1 MSNITRK
8 QGNMGIPFY
17 FGEVIAKSPVS
28 RRFQTI
34 TSSIPQSCARMFL
47 DFNSVIHMCSAN
59 VVSQPCN
66 SACSYQELQRRIF
79 DHIAE
84 YTLKLIQYSNP
95 TELVYIAIDGVA
107 PRAKMVQ
114 QRKRRFL
121 SAKRNIAIE
130 DFKKHHGIPFIKWD
144 SNCITPGTQFMTEL
158 AHFLNTEFNTMV
170 QTRFPHLQRLHV
182 SSADEPGEGEHKMIH
197 YIKANPLMEST
208 DGWHMGYMCDVIYG
222 LDADL
227 IMLSLTCPSSKIVL
241 MRESNNFINEK
252 SGQKVPFKYLV
263 IDRLRESIIET
274 FGDTGDTTKENLVL
288 DYVFLCFFLGNDF
301 IPSLSFLKIQESA
314 VDVLVN
320 TYKAVCIAEQ
330 MRIVR
335 RDGDKFSINLHA
347 LEMFLKELS
356 QIEDNLMIATHE
368 HFYNMTV
375 HPPRN
380 FNNIVSIIRQQ
391 SSHITLKEAQSKAV
405 KEFINDLDRFPL
417 RNKPNYNINPRNDAK
432 WRNSYYHYVLGANT
446 PELISDTCNNYID
459 GLLWTANYYF
469 NKSGESCWYYKYAYA
484 PCASDLFKHVVST
497 PPEHFHARQKE
508 LVGTHNQPISP
519 YLQLLMVLPPQSINL
534 LPTHLQPLMK
544 DITKG
549 CLHYYPNEFKVE
561 TYLKHKGWECSPIL
575 PLVDMKRLQSRLS
588 QAS

>member
-1 MSNITRK
+1 
-8 QGNMGIPFY
+8 MGIPFY

-34 TSSIPQSCARMFL
+34 TSNIPYSCARMFL

-59 VVSQPCN
+59 IVSQPCN
-66 SACSYQELQRRIF
+66 SACSYEQLQKRIF
-79 DHIAE
+79 EHIAE
-84 YTLKLIQYSNP
+84 YTLKLIQFSNP

-121 SAKRNIAIE
+121 SATRNIAID
-130 DFKKHHGIPFIKWD
+130 DFKKKHGIPFIKWD

-158 AHFLNTEFNTMV
+158 AQFLNKDFREMV
-170 QTRFPHLQRLHV
+170 ATKFPHLQHMQV
-182 SSADEPGEGEHKMIH
+182 STADEAGEGEHKMIH
-197 YIKANPLMEST
+197 YIKANPLKKQASDECNE
-208 DGWHMGYMCDVIYG
+208 CDVIYG

-227 IMLSLTCPSSKIVL
+227 IMLSLTCTASNIVL
-241 MRESNNFINEK
+241 MRESNNFIHDK
-252 SGQKVPFKYLV
+252 AGQKTPFKYLV

-274 FGDTGDTTKENLVL
+274 FGDGVTHTSKEDLVL

-320 TYKAVCIAEQ
+320 TYKAICVEEAQ
-330 MRIVR
+330 MRIISQ
-335 RDGDKFSINLHA
+335 DGNTYSINIHA
-347 LEMFLKELS
+347 LEMLLNELRK
-356 QIEDNLMIATHE
+356 IEDNMMITTHE
-368 HFYNMTV
+368 HFYNLTV

-380 FNNIVSIIRQQ
+380 FNNIVNVIKQQ
-391 SSHITLKEAQSKAV
+391 SQHITLKEAQTKAV
-405 KEFINDLDRFPL
+405 KEFMNDIDKFPL
-417 RNKPNYNINPRNDAK
+417 RNKPSYHFDPRNDTK

-446 PELISDTCNNYID
+446 PELISDTCKNYID
-459 GLLWTANYYF
+459 GLLWTTNYYF
-469 NKSGESCWYYKYAYA
+469 NSSAESSWYYKYAYA
-484 PCASDLFKHVVST
+484 PCASDLFKHIVST
-497 PPEHFHARQKE
+497 PPDGLHTRQKE
-508 LVGTHNQPISP
+508 LFGTNNQPISP
-519 YLQLLMVLPPQSINL
+519 YLQLLMVLPPQSISL
-534 LPTHLQPLMK
+534 LPIHLQPLMK

-549 CLHYYPNEFKVE
+549 CLHYYPHEFKVE

>member
-1 MSNITRK
+1 VAYCDYKHSYKGT
-8 QGNMGIPFY
+8 MGIPFY

-34 TSSIPQSCARMFL
+34 TSNIPYSCARMFL
-47 DFNSVIHMCSAN
+47 DFNSVIHMCSADI
-59 VVSQPCN
+59 VSQPCN
-66 SACSYQELQRRIF
+66 STCSYEQLQRRIF
-79 DHIAE
+79 ENIAE
-84 YTLKLIQYSNP
+84 YTLKLIQFSNP

-130 DFKKHHGIPFIKWD
+130 DFKKKHGIPFIKWD

-158 AHFLNTEFNTMV
+158 AQFLNTDFREMV
-170 QTRFPHLQRLHV
+170 AIKFPHLQHMQV
-182 SSADEPGEGEHKMIH
+182 STADEEGEGEHKMIH
-197 YIKANPLMEST
+197 YIKANPLQKQASDES
-208 DGWHMGYMCDVIYG
+208 DVCDVIYG

-227 IMLSLTCPSSKIVL
+227 IMLSLTCTASNIVL
-241 MRESNNFINEK
+241 MRESNNFINDK
-252 SGQKVPFKYLV
+252 AGQKMPFKYLV

-274 FGDTGDTTKENLVL
+274 FGDGVKHTSKEDLVL

-320 TYKAVCIAEQ
+320 TYKAICVEEGIISQ
-330 MRIVR
+330 
-335 RDGDKFSINLHA
+335 DGNMYSINIHA
-347 LEMFLKELS
+347 LEMFLNELRK
-356 QIEDNLMIATHE
+356 IEDNMMVTTHE
-368 HFYNMTV
+368 HFYNLTV

-380 FNNIVSIIRQQ
+380 FNNIVSVIRQQ
-391 SSHITLKEAQSKAV
+391 SQHITLKEAQTKAV
-405 KEFINDLDRFPL
+405 KEFINDLDKFPL
-417 RNKPNYNINPRNDAK
+417 RNKPSYHFDPRNDTK

-459 GLLWTANYYF
+459 GLLWTTNYYF
-469 NKSGESCWYYKYAYA
+469 NSSGESSWYYKYAYA
-484 PCASDLFKHVVST
+484 PCASDLFKHIVST
-497 PPEHFHARQKE
+497 PPDGLHTRQKE
-508 LVGTHNQPISP
+508 LFGTNNQPISP
-519 YLQLLMVLPPQSINL
+519 YLQLLMVLPPQSISL
-534 LPTHLQPLMK
+534 LPIHLQPLMK